1 MRISDWSSD
10 VCSSDLARMLID
22 DGWLSRSDLELL
34 ALSENTGGAGGFAAG
49 MQAVA
54 ERGAPWVWV
63 MDDDACPY
71 EDALELIYAAAEDP
85 NCMYGSVTIQ
95 NDRLAWHMKASDRKS
110 TRLNSSH

>member
-1 MRISDWSSD
+1 
-10 VCSSDLARMLID
+10 MLID

-95 NDRLAWHMKASDRKS
+95 NDRLARSEERRVGKECVS
-110 TRLNSSH
+110 TCRSRWSP

>member
-1 MRISDWSSD
+1 M
-10 VCSSDLARMLID
+10 VID

-95 NDRLAWHMKASDRKS
+95 NDRLARPMKASGRSAERRVGKAGVS
-110 TRLNSSH
+110 KCSSQW